1 MTVAGVIVMMA
12 GVAVLPEEVP
22 VHWGAGWQPDRY
34 GSPATYLLLPGILS
48 FCNATMSF
56 IVHFLDPD
64 TWSKPSELREED
76 KPRWWQTSVSVVV
89 GCEAVLGGWLL
100 LDSLLTVA
108 QLSDLVLPSIA
119 LLAAAMAAAIAFPL
133 VGGVAIYGIEVD
145 GQGVSC
151 ASKGAGSY
159 FAAPFHARRRWRA
172 ALFRRVRTARFVS
185 ACWRLIG
192 SGSGLIKRR
201 AAPLAF

>member
-1 MTVAGVIVMMA
+1 MASPNARCFTKRARFAEKAAWAMTVAGVIVMMA

-76 KPRWWQTSVSVVV
+76 KLLWWQTSVSVVV
-89 GCEAVLGGWLL
+89 GCEAALGGWLL

-108 QLSDLVLPSIA
+108 QLSDLMLPSIA
-119 LLAAAMAAAIAFPL
+119 LLVVAMAAAIAFPL
-133 VGGVAIYGIEVD
+133 VEW
-145 GQGVSC
+145 
-151 ASKGAGSY
+151 
-159 FAAPFHARRRWRA
+159 RRYIRDR
-172 ALFRRVRTARFVS
+172 
-185 ACWRLIG
+185 G
-192 SGSGLIKRR
+192 
-201 AAPLAF
+201 